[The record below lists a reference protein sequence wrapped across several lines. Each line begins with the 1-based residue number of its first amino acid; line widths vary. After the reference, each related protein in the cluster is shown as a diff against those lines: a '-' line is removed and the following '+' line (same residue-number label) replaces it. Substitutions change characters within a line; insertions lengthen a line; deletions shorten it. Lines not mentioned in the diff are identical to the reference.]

1 MAERFTAHPRF
12 PGLWETEVTR
22 QRGDGRETTRDWI
35 SVEEPLSVSVDEDVL
50 ATTMRTPGSDRELAL
65 GLLFAESVIN
75 CRGDIGSVSH
85 CGRPK
90 CRATADPGTRAVAR
104 AMMVEAQAIG
114 EAIGVRFAID
124 VEKRR

>member
-50 ATTMRTPGSDRELAL
+50 ATTMRTPEATGSSPWACCLP
-65 GLLFAESVIN
+65 N
-75 CRGDIGSVSH
+75 
-85 CGRPK
+85 P
-90 CRATADPGTRAVAR
+90 
-104 AMMVEAQAIG
+104 
-114 EAIGVRFAID
+114 
-124 VEKRR
+124 